1 MPRSS
6 AGQAFHGARKH
17 RENAAFA
24 EHLKQAMWARGWTTS
39 ETARRV
45 REHLGSAKFATSHV
59 SHYTRGRC
67 FPRQRY
73 LEALSLVLGID
84 KAALV
89 SQDSSPIRTNGSL
102 KLKPV
107 EMHPVTTG
115 QVDLPAF
122 HIEDRGE
129 EVLLQ
134 INQQVPWS

>member
-24 EHLKQAMWARGWTTS
+24 KQLKQAMGARGWTTS

-45 REHLGSAKFATSHV
+45 REHLGCAKFTTSHV

-67 FPRQRY
+67 FPRPRY
-73 LEALSLVLGID
+73 LEALSLVLEID
-84 KAALV
+84 KAALF
-89 SQDSSPIRTNGSL
+89 SHGKSPNGPL

-107 EMHPVTTG
+107 EMRPV
-115 QVDLPAF
+115 QP
-122 HIEDRGE
+122 
-129 EVLLQ
+129 
-134 INQQVPWS
+134 